1 MKHPFDDYLN
11 SEIRRLIDEVIH
23 SERDRN
29 LMKRKLCDD
38 VCFEPLAEEFG
49 ISVQQAKSIYAR
61 CIDKLSRRKTI
72 L

>member
-11 SEIRRLIDEVIH
+11 SEIRGLIDEVIH
-23 SERDRN
+23 SERDRE

-38 VCFEPLAEEFG
+38 IYFEPLAEEFN

-61 CIDKLSRRKTI
+61 CMEKLARRKNI